1 MKKIVALL
9 LAALLVF
16 SCTACEPDPGESGNE
31 PLAPKVT
38 DAEVYSRKFNGEDYS
53 FVIPKIEYA
62 KTGVEALNTEI
73 RETLYKSYLSN
84 VKAYLDKE
92 EFPIYDNV
100 YYKWGFKDR
109 YLTIEEIFKVNCSN
123 NVEISAFY
131 IDLENMA
138 FVSDPYQILDAF
150 SLTKTAFA
158 ETARTSIAAVTYDY
172 IKEFVN
178 GYEFGM
184 AVQAEQLFRDIVGAE
199 NVAAAK
205 PVIGDNGGLAIW
217 CTLGSLAGAA
227 TYQAIIPATDKMS
240 EEAAAYLEHFS
251 FNMPTDYTSLVED
264 GTVYNVSR
272 ESFSVKLVA
281 PRIYSPAGRQDEMNA
296 TLTAEVEKILA
307 STINEGTVGG
317 NVYDDFTYT
326 WGFSGHYL
334 SVVMTGH
341 IAGTSA
347 SDYFV
352 YNFDV
357 FSGKLI
363 DNTELLQYF
372 GIYDSVA
379 FTARVKGV
387 AGSFCLRK
395 NQSASVG
402 FNGPVA
408 DAFEYTIRDDVVAD
422 AMPFIGIESNLCVAA
437 KIGSVAGP
445 RYLWELLRYDD
456 EISNEFYQHA
466 AKG

>member
-1 MKKIVALL
+1 MKKLTAFL

-16 SCTACEPDPGESGNE
+16 SCAACEPDPGESANE
-31 PLAPKVT
+31 PTAPKVV
-38 DAEVYSRKFNGEDYS
+38 DAEAYSQKFNGENFS

-92 EFPIYDNV
+92 EFPIYENV

-109 YLTIEEIFKVNCSN
+109 YLTIAEIFEVTYSN

-131 IDLENMA
+131 IDLETMA
-138 FVSDPYQILDAF
+138 LITDPYQILDAF
-150 SLTKTAFA
+150 GLTKTAFT
-158 ETARTSIAAVTYDY
+158 ELARTSIAAVTYDY
-172 IKEFVN
+172 IKEFLN
-178 GYEFGM
+178 GDEFYL
-184 AVQAEQLFRDIVGAE
+184 AVQAEQLFRDIVGTE

-205 PVIGDNGGLAIW
+205 PVIGENGNLAIL

-227 TYQAIIPATDKMS
+227 TYQAIIPATDKLS
-240 EEAAAYLEHFS
+240 AEAAAYLENFD

-264 GTVYNVSR
+264 GTVYNISR
-272 ESFSVKLVA
+272 ADFSVKLVA
-281 PRIYSPAGRQDEMNA
+281 PTIYSPHGRQDDMNA
-296 TLTAEVEKILA
+296 LLTAEVEKILA
-307 STINEGTVGG
+307 STINEGVAGG
-317 NVYDDFTYT
+317 SVYDDLLYT

-334 SVVMTGH
+334 SVAMTCH
-341 IAGTSA
+341 VAGTSA
-347 SDYFV
+347 SDCFV

-363 DNTELLQYF
+363 DDTELLHYF
-372 GIYDSVA
+372 DIYDPVA
-379 FTARVKGV
+379 FKAQVKGV

-395 NQSASVG
+395 YKSAG
-402 FNGPVA
+402 FDELVA
-408 DAFEYTIRDDVVAD
+408 DAFDYTIRDDVAAD

-445 RYLWELLRYDD
+445 RFIWEFLHYDD